1 MNTKV
6 RAVSPVRAHVRTC
19 SLTRRAHVRNLCA
32 RVQAGKFIDASQKD
46 TDSWDS
52 VVAQNV
58 EVPCRYDKEPPAVG
72 SPRLA

>member
-1 MNTKV
+1 M
-6 RAVSPVRAHVRTC
+6 
-19 SLTRRAHVRNLCA
+19 RNLCA
-32 RVQAGKFIDASQKD
+32 CAQAGKFIDASQKD

-72 SPRLA
+72 SPRMA